1 MFFKDPNVYYEP
13 KYLEELTIFV
23 YNLFWWVV
31 FINLSVALANMLPLG
46 IFDGGRFFYI
56 TMKKVTGSEK
66 VSKSVFAAVT
76 WLLIA
81 VFIGLTVLWFFVR

>member
-1 MFFKDPNVYYEP
+1 
-13 KYLEELTIFV
+13 
-23 YNLFWWVV
+23 
-31 FINLSVALANMLPLG
+31 LG
-46 IFDGGRFFYI
+46 IFDGGRFFFI
-56 TMKKVTGSEK
+56 TMKKLTGSEK

>member
-1 MFFKDPNVYYEP
+1 
-13 KYLEELTIFV
+13 
-23 YNLFWWVV
+23 
-31 FINLSVALANMLPLG
+31 
-46 IFDGGRFFYI
+46 
-56 TMKKVTGSEK
+56 MKKLTGSEK